1 MKPRNP
7 KAPPKRGKAS
17 PLRRDDSK
25 PQGRSPR
32 PTMAGAKPRPQAVRP
47 APPTRAKAPTGLWF
61 WGHHAVRAA
70 LLNPRRTLHQLM
82 ATAEGLERLGAAGR
96 RAGLRIVPAG
106 NEEIARFVPDDAQHQ
121 GVALQ
126 TAPLPPVTL
135 ERLIASQP
143 GGGLLLVLDQ
153 ITDPRN
159 FGAILRTAAALG
171 VGGVIVP
178 DRRSAE
184 LGGAAAKAASGAL
197 DLVPVAEVV
206 NLARTLQQL
215 QKEGYWITGL
225 DGAADRVLADSG
237 PAPRRAVV
245 MGSEGTG
252 LRRLVAAAC
261 DELVKIPIEP
271 RMESLNVSVAAGI
284 ALYELAGID
293 LAGRG

>member
-1 MKPRNP
+1 M
-7 KAPPKRGKAS
+7 
-17 PLRRDDSK
+17 
-25 PQGRSPR
+25 
-32 PTMAGAKPRPQAVRP
+32 
-47 APPTRAKAPTGLWF
+47 
-61 WGHHAVRAA
+61 RAA

-82 ATAEGLERLGAAGR
+82 ATAEGLERLGSAGR

-126 TAPLPPVTL
+126 TAPLPPVLL
-135 ERLIASQP
+135 ERLVAVQP
-143 GGGLLLVLDQ
+143 EAGLLLVLDQ

-159 FGAILRTAAALG
+159 FGAILRSAAALG
-171 VGGVIVP
+171 VGGVVVP
-178 DRRSAE
+178 ERRSAE

-206 NLARTLQQL
+206 NLARALGQL
-215 QKEGYWITGL
+215 QAAGYWITGL
-225 DGAADRVLADSG
+225 DGAAGRTLADSG
-237 PAPRRAVV
+237 PTRRRAVV

-252 LRRLVAAAC
+252 LRRLVGAAC
-261 DELVKIPIEP
+261 DELVRIPIEP

-293 LAGRG
+293 RRGR